1 MALHCTSYTHSTS
14 DQYSKM
20 AKMAKNKSS
29 SNNGGKPKRK
39 HGVKYGK
46 SGEKSSPSLRHLEW
60 CGWEEDRDMV
70 RH

>member
-1 MALHCTSYTHSTS
+1 
-14 DQYSKM
+14 M